1 MFCTFCLLI
10 TTNGCY
16 ILQSVLRFH
25 PFYKYKKKAGHIMEQ
40 KFTFK
45 GQPAIDIA
53 LLLKRNENNTK
64 LLFQLLAFAKQ
75 LEKSSRE

>member
-1 MFCTFCLLI
+1 
-10 TTNGCY
+10 
-16 ILQSVLRFH
+16 
-25 PFYKYKKKAGHIMEQ
+25 MEQ

-53 LLLKRNENNTK
+53 LLVKRNENNTK

-75 LEKSSRE
+75 LEKPSKE